1 MECIYMNKP
10 TKRRIETETVH
21 MGNHID
27 PHTGAVVPPIVMST
41 TFAREADGSFPSG
54 YVYTR
59 SDNPN
64 RHALEETLANLEG
77 GARALAF
84 SSGQA
89 ATNAVFQMLKSG
101 DHVVI
106 ANEAYF
112 GTPKLVREIFSHLG
126 ITASYVDMSN
136 LAAVQAAM
144 TAQTKIVWIETP
156 SNPLLT
162 ISDIQAISEIAHQYG
177 ALLVADNTWA
187 SPLVQRP
194 LAHGADIVMHSTTK
208 YISGHTDVLGGA
220 LIFARNDEVTARAQ
234 MVQTLGGA
242 VPSPFDCWLMMRGIR
257 TLALRVRQQVASAQ
271 RVAEFLADHP
281 AIERVNYPGLDSHA
295 GHAIAVRQMTNGFG
309 GMLSFHVRGG
319 ADDAMALA
327 ARLQLFTRA
336 TSLGG
341 IESLIEHRA
350 SIEGP
355 TSTTP
360 QNLLRVSI
368 GIEHVDDLIDD
379 LRQAIHG

>member
-1 MECIYMNKP
+1 MSKP

-64 RHALEETLANLEG
+64 RHALEESLANLEG

-136 LAAVQAAM
+136 LDAVQAAM
-144 TAQTKIVWIETP
+144 TTQTKIVWIETP

-220 LIFARNDEVTARAQ
+220 LIFARNDDVTARAQ

-281 AIERVNYPGLDSHA
+281 AIERVNYPGLDSHP
-295 GHAIAVRQMTNGFG
+295 GHAIAARQMTNGFG
-309 GMLSFHVRGG
+309 GMLSFHVQGG
-319 ADDAMALA
+319 ADTAMAIA

-355 TSTTP
+355 TSATP

-379 LRQAIHG
+379 LRQAIQS

>member
-1 MECIYMNKP
+1 MNKP

-162 ISDIQAISEIAHQYG
+162 ISDIQAISEIAHQSG

-295 GHAIAVRQMTNGFG
+295 GHAIAARQMTNGFG

-319 ADDAMALA
+319 ADDAMAIA

>member
-1 MECIYMNKP
+1 MNKP

-64 RHALEETLANLEG
+64 RHALEESLANLEG

-112 GTPKLVREIFSHLG
+112 GTPKLVREIFAHLG

-136 LAAVQAAM
+136 LSAVQAAM
-144 TAQTKIVWIETP
+144 TAHTKIVWIETP

-162 ISDIQAISEIAHQYG
+162 ISDIAAISEIAHQYG

-281 AIERVNYPGLDSHA
+281 AVERVNYPGLDSHA
-295 GHAIAVRQMTNGFG
+295 GHAIAARQMTNGFG
-309 GMLSFHVRGG
+309 GMLSFHVQGG
-319 ADDAMALA
+319 AEQAMAVA

-379 LRQAIHG
+379 LRRAIQG

>member
-1 MECIYMNKP
+1 MNKP

-162 ISDIQAISEIAHQYG
+162 ISDIQAISEIAHQSG

-257 TLALRVRQQVASAQ
+257 TLALRVRQQVDSAQ

-295 GHAIAVRQMTNGFG
+295 GHAIAARQMTNGFG

>member
-1 MECIYMNKP
+1 MNKP

-64 RHALEETLANLEG
+64 RHALEESLANLEG

-162 ISDIQAISEIAHQYG
+162 ISDIQAISEIAHQSG

-194 LAHGADIVMHSTTK
+194 LAHGADIVMQSTTK

-295 GHAIAVRQMTNGFG
+295 GHAIAARQMTNGFG
-309 GMLSFHVRGG
+309 GMLSFHVQGG
-319 ADDAMALA
+319 AEQAMAIA

>member
-1 MECIYMNKP
+1 MNKP

-64 RHALEETLANLEG
+64 RHALEESLANLEG

-136 LAAVQAAM
+136 LAAVKAAM

-220 LIFARNDEVTARAQ
+220 LIFARNDDVTARAQ

-295 GHAIAVRQMTNGFG
+295 GHAIAARQMTNGFG
-309 GMLSFHVRGG
+309 GMLSFHVQGG
-319 ADDAMALA
+319 ADTAMAIA

-355 TSTTP
+355 TSATP

-379 LRQAIHG
+379 LRQAIQS

>member
-1 MECIYMNKP
+1 MNKP

-64 RHALEETLANLEG
+64 RHALEESLANLEG

-162 ISDIQAISEIAHQYG
+162 ISDIQAISEIAHQSG

-295 GHAIAVRQMTNGFG
+295 GHAIAARQMTNGFG

-319 ADDAMALA
+319 ADDAMAIA

>member
-1 MECIYMNKP
+1 MNKP

-64 RHALEETLANLEG
+64 RHALEESLANLEG

-162 ISDIQAISEIAHQYG
+162 ISDIQAISEIAHQSG

-281 AIERVNYPGLDSHA
+281 AIEQVNYPGLDSHA
-295 GHAIAVRQMTNGFG
+295 GHAIAARQMTNGFG

-319 ADDAMALA
+319 ADDAMAIA

-355 TSTTP
+355 TSATP

>member
-1 MECIYMNKP
+1 MNKP

-21 MGNHID
+21 LGNHID

-64 RHALEETLANLEG
+64 RHALEESLANLEG

-126 ITASYVDMSN
+126 IIASYVDMSN
-136 LAAVQAAM
+136 LAAVKAAM

-220 LIFARNDEVTARAQ
+220 LIFARNDDVTARAQ

-281 AIERVNYPGLDSHA
+281 AIERVNYPGLDSHP
-295 GHAIAVRQMTNGFG
+295 GHAIAARQMTNGFG
-309 GMLSFHVRGG
+309 GMLSFHVQGG
-319 ADDAMALA
+319 ADTAMAIA

-379 LRQAIHG
+379 LRQAIQS

>member
-1 MECIYMNKP
+1 MNKP

-64 RHALEETLANLEG
+64 RHALEESLANLEG

-112 GTPKLVREIFSHLG
+112 GTPKLVREIFAHLG

-144 TAQTKIVWIETP
+144 TTQTKIVWIETP

-162 ISDIQAISEIAHQYG
+162 ISDIAAISEIAHQYG

-281 AIERVNYPGLDSHA
+281 AVERVNYPGLDSHA
-295 GHAIAVRQMTNGFG
+295 GHAIAARQMTNGFG
-309 GMLSFHVRGG
+309 GMLSFHVQGG
-319 ADDAMALA
+319 AEQAMAIA

-379 LRQAIHG
+379 LRQAIQG

>member
-1 MECIYMNKP
+1 MIKP

-64 RHALEETLANLEG
+64 RHALEESLANLEG

-136 LAAVQAAM
+136 LDAVQAAM
-144 TAQTKIVWIETP
+144 TTHTKIVWIETP

-242 VPSPFDCWLMMRGIR
+242 VPSPFDWWLMMRGIR

-295 GHAIAVRQMTNGFG
+295 GHAIAARQMTNGFG
-309 GMLSFHVRGG
+309 GMLSFHVQGG
-319 ADDAMALA
+319 AEQAMAVA

-379 LRQAIHG
+379 LRQAIQG

>member
-1 MECIYMNKP
+1 MNKP

-162 ISDIQAISEIAHQYG
+162 ISDIQAISEIAHQSG

-295 GHAIAVRQMTNGFG
+295 GHAIAARQMTNGFG

>member
-1 MECIYMNKP
+1 MNKP

-64 RHALEETLANLEG
+64 RHALEESLANLEG

-126 ITASYVDMSN
+126 IIASYVDMSN
-136 LAAVQAAM
+136 LAAVKAAM

-177 ALLVADNTWA
+177 ALVVADNTWA

-220 LIFARNDEVTARAQ
+220 LIFARNDDVTARAQ

-281 AIERVNYPGLDSHA
+281 AIERVNYPGLDSHP
-295 GHAIAVRQMTNGFG
+295 GHAIAARQMTNGFG
-309 GMLSFHVRGG
+309 GMLSFHVQGG
-319 ADDAMALA
+319 AEQAMAIA

-379 LRQAIHG
+379 LRQAIQG

>member
-1 MECIYMNKP
+1 MNKP

-64 RHALEETLANLEG
+64 RHALEESLANLEG

-126 ITASYVDMSN
+126 IIASYVDMSN
-136 LAAVQAAM
+136 LAAVKAAM

-220 LIFARNDEVTARAQ
+220 LIFARNDDVTARAQ

-281 AIERVNYPGLDSHA
+281 AIERVNYPGLDSHP
-295 GHAIAVRQMTNGFG
+295 GHAIAARQMTNGFG
-309 GMLSFHVRGG
+309 GMLSFHVQGG
-319 ADDAMALA
+319 ADTAMAIA

-379 LRQAIHG
+379 LRQAIQS

>member
-1 MECIYMNKP
+1 MNKP

-64 RHALEETLANLEG
+64 RHALEESLANLEG

-162 ISDIQAISEIAHQYG
+162 ISDIQAISEIAHQSG

-295 GHAIAVRQMTNGFG
+295 GHAIAARQLTNGFG

-319 ADDAMALA
+319 ADDAMAIA

>member
-1 MECIYMNKP
+1 MNKP

-295 GHAIAVRQMTNGFG
+295 GHVIAVRQMTNGFG

-319 ADDAMALA
+319 ADNAMALA

-350 SIEGP
+350 SIEGH

>member
-1 MECIYMNKP
+1 MNKP

-64 RHALEETLANLEG
+64 RHALEESLANLEG

-162 ISDIQAISEIAHQYG
+162 ISDIQAISEIAHQSG

-295 GHAIAVRQMTNGFG
+295 GHAIAARQMTNGFG

>member
-1 MECIYMNKP
+1 MNKP

-162 ISDIQAISEIAHQYG
+162 ISDIQAISEIAHQSG

-295 GHAIAVRQMTNGFG
+295 GHAIAARQMTNGFG

-355 TSTTP
+355 TSATP

>member
-1 MECIYMNKP
+1 MNKP

-64 RHALEETLANLEG
+64 RHALEESLANLEG

-112 GTPKLVREIFSHLG
+112 GTPKLVREIFAHLG

-136 LAAVQAAM
+136 LAAVKAAM
-144 TAQTKIVWIETP
+144 TAHTKIVWIETP

-162 ISDIQAISEIAHQYG
+162 ISDIAAISEIAHQYG

-194 LAHGADIVMHSTTK
+194 LTHGADIVMHSTTK

-220 LIFARNDEVTARAQ
+220 LVFARNDEVTARAQ

-281 AIERVNYPGLDSHA
+281 AVERVNYPGLDSHA
-295 GHAIAVRQMTNGFG
+295 GHAIAARQMTNGFG
-309 GMLSFHVRGG
+309 GMLSFHVQGG
-319 ADDAMALA
+319 AEQAMAIA

-355 TSTTP
+355 TSATP

-368 GIEHVDDLIDD
+368 GIEHVDDLMDD
-379 LRQAIHG
+379 LRQAIQG

>member
-1 MECIYMNKP
+1 MNKP

-21 MGNHID
+21 MGNHVD
-27 PHTGAVVPPIVMST
+27 PHTGAVVPSIVLST

-64 RHALEETLANLEG
+64 RHALEESLANLEG

-106 ANEAYF
+106 ANETYF

-177 ALLVADNTWA
+177 ALVVADNTWA

-295 GHAIAVRQMTNGFG
+295 GHAIAARQMTNGFG
-309 GMLSFHVRGG
+309 GMLSFHVQGG
-319 ADDAMALA
+319 AEQAMAIA

-379 LRQAIHG
+379 LRQAIQG

>member
-1 MECIYMNKP
+1 MNKP

-162 ISDIQAISEIAHQYG
+162 ISDIQAISEIAHQSG

-257 TLALRVRQQVASAQ
+257 TLALRVRQQVDSAQ

-295 GHAIAVRQMTNGFG
+295 GHAIAARQMTNGFG

-355 TSTTP
+355 TSATP

>member
-1 MECIYMNKP
+1 MNKP

-27 PHTGAVVPPIVMST
+27 PHTGAVVPPIVLST

-162 ISDIQAISEIAHQYG
+162 ISDIQAISEIAHQSG

-295 GHAIAVRQMTNGFG
+295 GHAIAARQMTNGFG

>member
-1 MECIYMNKP
+1 MNKP

-64 RHALEETLANLEG
+64 RHALEESLANLEG

-126 ITASYVDMSN
+126 IIASYVDMSN
-136 LAAVQAAM
+136 LAAVKAAM

-220 LIFARNDEVTARAQ
+220 LIFARNDDVTARAQ

-295 GHAIAVRQMTNGFG
+295 GHAIAARQMTNGFG
-309 GMLSFHVRGG
+309 GMLSFHVQGG
-319 ADDAMALA
+319 ADTAMAIA

-355 TSTTP
+355 TSATP

-379 LRQAIHG
+379 LRQAIQG

>member
-1 MECIYMNKP
+1 MNKP

>member
-1 MECIYMNKP
+1 MNKP

-64 RHALEETLANLEG
+64 RHALEESLANLEG

-112 GTPKLVREIFSHLG
+112 GTPKLVREIFAHLG

-144 TAQTKIVWIETP
+144 TAHTKIVWIETP

-194 LAHGADIVMHSTTK
+194 LVHGADIVMHSTTK

-242 VPSPFDCWLMMRGIR
+242 VPSPFDCWLIMRGIR

-281 AIERVNYPGLDSHA
+281 AVERVNYPGLDSHA
-295 GHAIAVRQMTNGFG
+295 GHAIAARQMTNGFG
-309 GMLSFHVRGG
+309 GMLSFHVQGG
-319 ADDAMALA
+319 AEQAMAVA

-379 LRQAIHG
+379 LRQAIQG

>member
-1 MECIYMNKP
+1 MNKP

-64 RHALEETLANLEG
+64 RHALEESLANLEG

-126 ITASYVDMSN
+126 IIASYVDMSN
-136 LAAVQAAM
+136 LAAVKAAM
-144 TAQTKIVWIETP
+144 TTQTKIVWIETP

-177 ALLVADNTWA
+177 ALVVADNTWA

-220 LIFARNDEVTARAQ
+220 LIFARNDDVTARAQ

-295 GHAIAVRQMTNGFG
+295 GHAIAARQMTNGFG
-309 GMLSFHVRGG
+309 GMLSFHVQGG
-319 ADDAMALA
+319 ADTAMAVA

-355 TSTTP
+355 TSATP

>member
-1 MECIYMNKP
+1 MNKP

-162 ISDIQAISEIAHQYG
+162 ISDIAAISEIAHQSG

-295 GHAIAVRQMTNGFG
+295 GHAIAARQMTNGFG

>member
-1 MECIYMNKP
+1 MNKP

-64 RHALEETLANLEG
+64 RHALEESLANLEG

-136 LAAVQAAM
+136 LDAVQAAM

-295 GHAIAVRQMTNGFG
+295 GHTIAARQMTNGFG
-309 GMLSFHVRGG
+309 GMLSFHVQGG
-319 ADDAMALA
+319 AEQAMAVA

-379 LRQAIHG
+379 LRQAIQG

>member
-1 MECIYMNKP
+1 MNKP

-64 RHALEETLANLEG
+64 RHALEESLANLEG

-162 ISDIQAISEIAHQYG
+162 ISDIQAISEIAHQSG

-295 GHAIAVRQMTNGFG
+295 GHAIAARQMTNGFG
-309 GMLSFHVRGG
+309 GMLSFHVQGG
-319 ADDAMALA
+319 AEQAMAIA

>member
-1 MECIYMNKP
+1 MNKP

-64 RHALEETLANLEG
+64 RHALEESLANLEG

-126 ITASYVDMSN
+126 IIASYVDMSN
-136 LAAVQAAM
+136 LAAVKAAM

-177 ALLVADNTWA
+177 ALVVADNTWA

-220 LIFARNDEVTARAQ
+220 LIFARNDDVTARAQ

-295 GHAIAVRQMTNGFG
+295 GHAIAARQMTNGFG
-309 GMLSFHVRGG
+309 GMLSFHVQGG
-319 ADDAMALA
+319 ADTAMAIA

-355 TSTTP
+355 TSATP

-379 LRQAIHG
+379 LRQAIQG

>member
-1 MECIYMNKP
+1 MNKP

-41 TFAREADGSFPSG
+41 TFAREADGSFSSG

-64 RHALEETLANLEG
+64 RHALEESLANLEG

-126 ITASYVDMSN
+126 IIASYVDMSN
-136 LAAVQAAM
+136 LAAVKAAM

-162 ISDIQAISEIAHQYG
+162 ISDIQAISGIAHQYG
-177 ALLVADNTWA
+177 ALVVADNTWA

-295 GHAIAVRQMTNGFG
+295 GHTIAARQMTNGFG
-309 GMLSFHVRGG
+309 GMLSFHVQGG
-319 ADDAMALA
+319 ADTAMAIA

-341 IESLIEHRA
+341 LESLIEHRA

-355 TSTTP
+355 TSATP

-379 LRQAIHG
+379 LRQAIQG

>member
-1 MECIYMNKP
+1 MNKP
-10 TKRRIETETVH
+10 TKRRIETETIH

-27 PHTGAVVPPIVMST
+27 PHTGAVVPPIVLST

-126 ITASYVDMSN
+126 IIASYVDMSN
-136 LAAVQAAM
+136 LAAVKAAM

-162 ISDIQAISEIAHQYG
+162 ISDIEAISEIAHQYG
-177 ALLVADNTWA
+177 ALVVADNTWA

-295 GHAIAVRQMTNGFG
+295 GHAIAARQMTNGFG
-309 GMLSFHVRGG
+309 GMLSFHVQGG
-319 ADDAMALA
+319 AEQAMAMA

-355 TSTTP
+355 TSATP

-379 LRQAIHG
+379 LRQAIQG

>member
-1 MECIYMNKP
+1 MNKP

-64 RHALEETLANLEG
+64 RHALEESLANLEG

-136 LAAVQAAM
+136 LDAVQAAM

-295 GHAIAVRQMTNGFG
+295 GHTIAARQMTNGFG
-309 GMLSFHVRGG
+309 GMLSFHVQGG
-319 ADDAMALA
+319 AEQAMAIA

-379 LRQAIHG
+379 LRQAIQG

>member
-1 MECIYMNKP
+1 MNKP

-64 RHALEETLANLEG
+64 RHALEESLANLEG

-126 ITASYVDMSN
+126 IIASYVDMSN
-136 LAAVQAAM
+136 LAAVKAAM
-144 TAQTKIVWIETP
+144 TTQTKIVWIETP

-177 ALLVADNTWA
+177 ALVVADNTWA

-220 LIFARNDEVTARAQ
+220 LIFARNDDVTARAQ

-295 GHAIAVRQMTNGFG
+295 GHAIAARQMTNGFG
-309 GMLSFHVRGG
+309 GMLSFHVQGG
-319 ADDAMALA
+319 ADTAMAVA

>member
-1 MECIYMNKP
+1 MNKP

-64 RHALEETLANLEG
+64 RHALEESLANLEG
-77 GARALAF
+77 GTRALAF

-126 ITASYVDMSN
+126 IIASYVDMSN
-136 LAAVQAAM
+136 LAAVKAAM

-162 ISDIQAISEIAHQYG
+162 ISDIEAISEIAHQYG

-281 AIERVNYPGLDSHA
+281 AIERVNYPGLDSHP
-295 GHAIAVRQMTNGFG
+295 GHAIAARQMTNGFG
-309 GMLSFHVRGG
+309 GMLSFHVQGG
-319 ADDAMALA
+319 AEQAMAVA

-355 TSTTP
+355 TSATP

-379 LRQAIHG
+379 LRQAIQG

>member
-1 MECIYMNKP
+1 MNKP

-162 ISDIQAISEIAHQYG
+162 ISDIQAISEIAHQSG

-281 AIERVNYPGLDSHA
+281 AIERVNYPGLDSHT
-295 GHAIAVRQMTNGFG
+295 GHAIAARQMTNGFG

-355 TSTTP
+355 TSATP

>member
-1 MECIYMNKP
+1 MNKP

-64 RHALEETLANLEG
+64 RHALEESLANLEG

-162 ISDIQAISEIAHQYG
+162 ISDIQAISEIAHQSG

-271 RVAEFLADHP
+271 RVAEFLADYP

-295 GHAIAVRQMTNGFG
+295 GHAIAARQMTNGFG
-309 GMLSFHVRGG
+309 GMLSFHVQGG
-319 ADDAMALA
+319 AEQAMAIA